1 MAALDLHAAANVT
14 GCSRSTLKRALV
26 AGRIVG
32 RRDDRGRW
40 RIDRAELARFI
51 EQQRAAH
58 EPQSLMARRQDDAKN
73 H

>member
-40 RIDRAELARFI
+40 RIDRAELARSSNSSG
-51 EQQRAAH
+51 RLTSPSHSWPGAG
-58 EPQSLMARRQDDAKN
+58 
-73 H
+73 